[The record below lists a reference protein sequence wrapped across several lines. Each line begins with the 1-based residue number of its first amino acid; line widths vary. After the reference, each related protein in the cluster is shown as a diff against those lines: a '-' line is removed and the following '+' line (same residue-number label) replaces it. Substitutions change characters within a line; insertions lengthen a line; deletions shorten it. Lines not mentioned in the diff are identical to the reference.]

1 MIFSPTALTG
11 LPKDVAEAELDLNFE
26 RLQDQL
32 VYVQAVVTTLV
43 DATDGAVLVYL
54 PDGTIARDKAYYWQ
68 KDDASANAVTITA
81 YGTQTIVGSATKVLA
96 AQYDRAYLIWS
107 PATQEWVIL

>member
-1 MIFSPTALTG
+1 MIFTPTTLAG
-11 LPKDVAEAELDLNFE
+11 QPKDVAEAELDLNFE

-43 DATDGAVLVYL
+43 DATAGAVVVYL

-68 KDDASANAVTITA
+68 KVDASGNSVTITA
-81 YGTQTIVGSATKVLA
+81 FGSQTIVGSATKVLA
-96 AQYDRAYLIWS
+96 AQYDRAHLIWS